1 MTLDTG
7 ADLERERTVVVVDD
21 EPLVRGLMIRGLEGA
36 GFRVFGAG
44 DGRAGFELVVAVEPD
59 VVVTDLLM
67 PVVDGWELAMMM
79 RQHYPAIPMLFVSAV
94 ADEKAAGLPG
104 ECLVKP
110 VLPQDLATRVRRMV
124 ETVEGVEES
133 RGSRESQAR

>member
-21 EPLVRGLMIRGLEGA
+21 EPLVRGLMIRGLERA
-36 GFRVFGAG
+36 GFRVFGGG

-67 PVVDGWELAMMM
+67 PVGGGGELAMVV
-79 RQHYPAIPMLFVSAV
+79 RRRYPAIPMLFVSAV
-94 ADEKAAGLPG
+94 ADEKAAALPG
-104 ECLVKP
+104 EWLVKP
-110 VLPQDLATRVRRMV
+110 VVSQDLATRV
-124 ETVEGVEES
+124 
-133 RGSRESQAR
+133 